1 MHDLWGTSAS
11 NLYESLDLTFE
22 YRTTGYTDPH
32 IIHGQLWE
40 PVTGQKAA
48 AVMLILWPHMYRI

>member
-22 YRTTGYTDPH
+22 YSQTEPH
-32 IIHGQLWE
+32 DTHGQLWE
-40 PVTGQKAA
+40 LVTGQEAA
-48 AVMLILWPHMYRI
+48 AVVLLFRPQT